1 MRIPSTTIALAVSLS
16 CFSANKPKEINIPC
30 SKEGRSDSLFFRASN
45 SAKSR
50 DMASA
55 KDKALLVTKQML
67 SSLIGSTIKATT
79 DNYSTSIESSGATSF
94 KQSFESMTREIVDQQ
109 IKKIAVTCEKTS
121 PTKDKMYECFIAVE
135 MPKTALV
142 EEFSKAVAN
151 DPKLK
156 VDYDKKKFEAI
167 LNQEMKKLGE

>member
-1 MRIPSTTIALAVSLS
+1 MRMISSSIALAITLT
-16 CFSANKPKEINIPC
+16 CFSGNKPKEINIPC
-30 SKEGRSDSLFFRASN
+30 SKEGHSDSLFFRAGN

-55 KDKALLVTKQML
+55 KDKALLVTKQMM

-79 DNYSTSIESSGATSF
+79 DNYTTSITTSGATSF
-94 KQSFESMTREIVDQQ
+94 KQTFESMTREIVDQQ
-109 IKKIAVTCEKTS
+109 IKKVAIVCEKTNT
-121 PTKDKMYECFIAVE
+121 TKDKMYECFVAVE

-142 EEFSKAVAN
+142 EAFSKAIES

-156 VDYDKKKFEAI
+156 ADYDKKKFEAI
-167 LNQEMKKLGE
+167 LDQEMKKLGE